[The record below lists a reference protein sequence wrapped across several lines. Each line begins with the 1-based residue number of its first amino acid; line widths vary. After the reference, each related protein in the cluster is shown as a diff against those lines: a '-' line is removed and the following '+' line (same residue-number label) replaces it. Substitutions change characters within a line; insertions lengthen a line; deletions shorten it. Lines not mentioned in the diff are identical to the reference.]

1 MGQQGKWEF
10 RSRFRTNIFGWKG
23 SAKAIKRIDEAVKE
37 IRRAKDPILRAE
49 GAILLLER
57 LWPALQ
63 RIDSSSGSLGTAT
76 NKAVHQLVQ
85 FIIDAPC
92 NDQVRAK
99 WLERLWQ
106 AMEEDGVD
114 YLSEVGERW
123 GELCASRTVASRWAD
138 ELRSTLELSWE
149 RGGYF
154 RGGPACLS
162 CLLKAQRYDELL
174 QLIDKAPY
182 LSWFYRKYGVR
193 ALAASGKTE
202 EAILYA
208 EASKGLND
216 GYSAIASACETI
228 LLDAGQHEEA
238 YRRFALSAVVA
249 TTNLARFRALV
260 KKYPQKDSGQILQDL
275 IASTPG
281 EEGKWFATAKS
292 LAHFELAATLA
303 YESPVN
309 IETLNRAARDFVEKN
324 PTFALNV
331 AFASLKWL
339 AAGQF
344 YEITGLDVYDS
355 VRYALDASE
364 KVGCREET
372 IQRIQSLVDT
382 TNADDFV
389 RKQIIASL
397 NRLRISV

>member
-1 MGQQGKWEF
+1 MVQQVKWEF
-10 RSRFRTNIFGWKG
+10 RSRFRTNAFGWQG
-23 SAKAIKRIDEAVKE
+23 SALAIKRIGEAVKE
-37 IRRAKDPILRAE
+37 IRKTKDPILRAE

-63 RIDSSSGSLGTAT
+63 RIDTSSGSLGTAT
-76 NKAVHQLVQ
+76 CKAAHELVQ
-85 FIIDAPC
+85 FIVDAPC
-92 NDQVRAK
+92 TDQVREK
-99 WLERLWQ
+99 WLEKVWQ

-123 GELCASRTVASRWAD
+123 GELCVSRSLASRWAD
-138 ELRSTLELSWE
+138 DLRTTLELSWKH
-149 RGGYF
+149 GGYF

-174 QLIDKAPY
+174 RLIDKAPY
-182 LSWFYRKYGVR
+182 ISWLYRKYGVG
-193 ALAASGKTE
+193 ALAALGKTE
-202 EAILYA
+202 GAIQYA

-216 GYSAIASACETI
+216 GSSAIASACERI

-238 YRRFALSAVVA
+238 YRRFAFSATLA
-249 TTNLARFRALV
+249 TTNLARFRALA
-260 KKYPQKDSGQILQDL
+260 KKYPQKDSEKILQDL

-292 LAHFELAATLA
+292 LAYFELAATLA
-303 YESPVN
+303 DESPVN

-324 PTFALNV
+324 PAFALDV
-331 AFASLKWL
+331 ALASLKWL

-344 YEITGLDVYDS
+344 YEITGLDVYNS

-364 KVGCREET
+364 RVGCREKS
-372 IQRIQSLVDT
+372 IQRIESLVNT
-382 TNADDFV
+382 QNKDDFV
-389 RKQIIASL
+389 QEQILTSL
-397 NRLRISV
+397 NRLRKNG